1 MKILKVNIRFL
12 LITSF
17 HFPIMG
23 HTQEKR
29 GGISYF
35 RIGQDDCNCPP
46 PPNYEKNNN
55 KIFKNLFTKN
65 GVEE

>member
-1 MKILKVNIRFL
+1 
-12 LITSF
+12 
-17 HFPIMG
+17 MG